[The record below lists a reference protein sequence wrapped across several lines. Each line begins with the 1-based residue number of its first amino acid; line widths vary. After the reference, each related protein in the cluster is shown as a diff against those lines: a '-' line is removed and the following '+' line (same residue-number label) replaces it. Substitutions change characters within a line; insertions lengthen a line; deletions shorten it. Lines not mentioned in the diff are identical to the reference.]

1 MKKAADATAAAK
13 MKEEQEKA
21 MAAALAT
28 AKKEVRIHRVALL
41 DWLGGVTP
49 HALLTPVCLLPCR
62 PRSASPPRCARS
74 RPRR

>member
-28 AKKEVRIHRVALL
+28 AKKEVRIHRVALSRWC
-41 DWLGGVTP
+41 DSP
-49 HALLTPVCLLPCR
+49 HALLTLVCPLPCR